1 MNYLISKE
9 QYRVLSEKIL
19 RSFFGKISA
28 GSLYDDSGEKRTVI
42 ELYTQSGINFADIW
56 LKDSRFI
63 KKGCKKMII
72 LNIFEMEKLEKFAPI
87 FRKKEFSKVMIDYVY
102 KLTLL
107 NLLIIYDKVTLG
119 YSVYLSLFVVIL
131 LFNTFA
137 IRLFIKLSFSVSLI
151 NFNFNNNNFL
161 IIYPK

>member
-42 ELYTQSGINFADIW
+42 ELYTQSGINFADIF
-56 LKDSRFI
+56 LKSSSAYNR
-63 KKGCKKMII
+63 GCKRLIS
-72 LNIFEMEKLEKFAPI
+72 LNIFEIEKLEKFAPI

-102 KLTLL
+102 KHTG
-107 NLLIIYDKVTLG
+107 IKCDCVEFEHSQKTDYDDEGEPISWNSKS
-119 YSVYLSLFVVIL
+119 YFY
-131 LFNTFA
+131 
-137 IRLFIKLSFSVSLI
+137 K
-151 NFNFNNNNFL
+151 
-161 IIYPK
+161 KKKK

>member
-42 ELYTQSGINFADIW
+42 ELYTQSGMNFADIF
-56 LKDSRFI
+56 LKSSSANKR
-63 KKGCKKMII
+63 GCKRLIS
-72 LNIFEMEKLEKFAPI
+72 LNIFEMEKLEKLAPI

-102 KLTLL
+102 KHTG
-107 NLLIIYDKVTLG
+107 IKCDCVEFEHSQKTDYDDEGEPISWNSKS
-119 YSVYLSLFVVIL
+119 YFY
-131 LFNTFA
+131 
-137 IRLFIKLSFSVSLI
+137 K
-151 NFNFNNNNFL
+151 
-161 IIYPK
+161 KKKK

>member
-42 ELYTQSGINFADIW
+42 ELYTQSGINFADIF
-56 LKDSRFI
+56 LKSSSANKR
-63 KKGCKKMII
+63 GCKRLIS
-72 LNIFEMEKLEKFAPI
+72 LNIFEIEKLEKFAPI

-107 NLLIIYDKVTLG
+107 MT
-119 YSVYLSLFVVIL
+119 
-131 LFNTFA
+131 
-137 IRLFIKLSFSVSLI
+137 SFFEI
-151 NFNFNNNNFL
+151 NM
-161 IIYPK
+161 